1 MSSTLISLA
10 IIFSQL
16 SLLAFGGGNTILPE
30 MQRQVVDVHH
40 WMPASEFSALFALA
54 QAAPGPNLMVV
65 TLVGWHV
72 AGWAGMLVTS
82 VAKFGPSSIVTIL
95 ALKAWERFKDRPWR
109 RYAQAGL
116 VPVTAGL
123 VAASAALIA
132 HASDT
137 TLIAWAITA
146 VCAVLAI
153 KTRIHP
159 LWLLAAGS
167 LIGLTGLRPVL
178 ERADCSYWKATSAK
192 LRSLRLCRRCRPFMR
207 NNSIAFTPICKC

>member
-1 MSSTLISLA
+1 MNATLTALA
-10 IIFSQL
+10 LIFSQL

-40 WMPASEFSALFALA
+40 WMTAREFSSLFALA

-82 VAKFGPSSIVTIL
+82 VAKFGPSSVVTVV
-95 ALKAWERFKDRPWR
+95 ALHAWDRFRDRPWR

-123 VAASAALIA
+123 VAASAALIT

-137 TLIAWAITA
+137 APVAYAITA
-146 VCAVLAI
+146 ACAVIAI
-153 KTRIHP
+153 RTRVHP

-167 LIGLTGLRPVL
+167 LIGLTGIGQ
-178 ERADCSYWKATSAK
+178 
-192 LRSLRLCRRCRPFMR
+192 F
-207 NNSIAFTPICKC
+207 